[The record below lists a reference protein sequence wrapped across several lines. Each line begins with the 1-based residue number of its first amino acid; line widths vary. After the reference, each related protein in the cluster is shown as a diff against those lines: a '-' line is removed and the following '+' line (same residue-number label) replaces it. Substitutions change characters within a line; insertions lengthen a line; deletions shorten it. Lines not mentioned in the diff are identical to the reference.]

1 VLSKTH
7 RLKKKEI
14 ENVFKKGRTYRGN
27 FLILKIKKNSLPLSR
42 WSFIVPLPAPRTIVK
57 RNKLKRQ
64 LRENFRKKL
73 KIIKSGFDGIILS
86 LPVALKK
93 KYWEVDKEI
102 DKLLHLANLYKG

>member
-1 VLSKTH
+1 MLSKTH

-27 FLILKIKKNSLPLSR
+27 FLILKIKKNSLSLSR

-57 RNKLKRQ
+57 RNKFKRQ
-64 LRENFRKKL
+64 LRENLRKKL
-73 KIIKSGFDGIILS
+73 KIIKPGFDGIILS
-86 LPVALKK
+86 LPAAFIK

-102 DKLLHLANLYKG
+102 DKLLRLANIYE